1 MARVTLRVQPGA
13 SRDRVVGRHGDGW
26 KIAVQAPPVDGKANA
41 ACAVLL
47 AELCDAAKSDV
58 TLVRGAT
65 SRTKT
70 FEISGRS
77 AEQIERRLEQATTS

>member
-13 SRDRVVGRHGDGW
+13 SRDRVVGQHGDGW

-41 ACAVLL
+41 ACIALL
-47 AELCDAAKSDV
+47 AELCGVAKSQV
-58 TLVRGAT
+58 VLVHGAA

-70 FEISGRS
+70 FEI
-77 AEQIERRLEQATTS
+77 AEVAADEIERRLAQAVRS